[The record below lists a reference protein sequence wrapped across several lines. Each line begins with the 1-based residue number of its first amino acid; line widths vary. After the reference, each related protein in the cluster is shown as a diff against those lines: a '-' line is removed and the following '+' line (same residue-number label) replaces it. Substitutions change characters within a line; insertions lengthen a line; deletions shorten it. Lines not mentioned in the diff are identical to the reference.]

1 MDSAEL
7 SRLLGVWTD
16 ADERLP
22 DALARTISELVDHGF
37 VPAGS
42 TLPPQRE
49 LAQVLGVA
57 RGTVASA
64 LAMLEAGGYV
74 VSTRGSGTRVRSGR
88 VSAEHRAGGRLFSF
102 TNAPRDVIDLSSG
115 ALPASAVTGEVLSAG
130 LDGLD
135 PYLETD
141 GYFPAGLPVLRQ
153 AIAEHLTRDG
163 VPTRPAEVLV
173 TSGAQQATSLAIRG
187 LLDPGDLVLTE
198 DPSYRGALCAL
209 RDHGVRLEG
218 VPLRDGGIDVSLVAR
233 AAVRRPAALYCQTS
247 IHNPTG
253 QSMTRHAR
261 AALADVVNRRGL
273 PVIEDCCSYDL
284 TLSGYPASTLTGL
297 VAPELHL
304 SCWTMSKLFWG
315 GLRVGWV
322 KADEARIRRLV
333 ELRKVDDLATSI
345 VDQLY
350 AVRLL
355 RRAAA
360 GDAHH
365 TPGVHGAGAPR
376 DGPGVDLAADRRRF
390 RPVGGHRDGRR
401 RIRRAGQAGRGQ
413 ARRRTEF
420 LTPRRPPHDAAAAPV
435 ARRSRTETRI
445 GRRPRRIRATGGN
458 AATAG
463 RSPGVS
469 ESDWAIRAGL
479 RG

>member
-115 ALPASAVTGEVLSAG
+115 ALPASAVTREVLSAS

-173 TSGAQQATSLAIRG
+173 TSGAQQAPSLAIRG

-209 RDHGVRLEG
+209 RAHGVRLEG
-218 VPLRDGGIDVSLVAR
+218 SRCAT
-233 AAVRRPAALYCQTS
+233 A
-247 IHNPTG
+247 
-253 QSMTRHAR
+253 
-261 AALADVVNRRGL
+261 
-273 PVIEDCCSYDL
+273 
-284 TLSGYPASTLTGL
+284 AST
-297 VAPELHL
+297 
-304 SCWTMSKLFWG
+304 WTWW
-315 GLRVGWV
+315 R
-322 KADEARIRRLV
+322 AR
-333 ELRKVDDLATSI
+333 
-345 VDQLY
+345 Q
-350 AVRLL
+350 
-355 RRAAA
+355 
-360 GDAHH
+360 
-365 TPGVHGAGAPR
+365 
-376 DGPGVDLAADRRRF
+376 
-390 RPVGGHRDGRR
+390 
-401 RIRRAGQAGRGQ
+401 
-413 ARRRTEF
+413 
-420 LTPRRPPHDAAAAPV
+420 
-435 ARRSRTETRI
+435 
-445 GRRPRRIRATGGN
+445 
-458 AATAG
+458 
-463 RSPGVS
+463 
-469 ESDWAIRAGL
+469 
-479 RG
+479 

>member
-115 ALPASAVTGEVLSAG
+115 ALPASAVTREVLSAS

-218 VPLRDGGIDVSLVAR
+218 VPLRDGGVDVSLVTR

-247 IHNPTG
+247 VHNPTG
-253 QSMTRHAR
+253 QSMTRDAR
-261 AALADVVNRRGL
+261 AALAGVVNRHGL
-273 PVIEDCCSYDL
+273 PVVEDCCSYDL
-284 TLSGYPASTLTGL
+284 TLSGRPASTLTGL

-322 KADEARIRRLV
+322 RADEARIRRLV

-345 VDQLY
+345 VDSCTPCGCCAGQRPHGGSGRRCSPNTWHPRNGY
-350 AVRLL
+350 STRWPRRGPGGGSSAVP
-355 RRAAA
+355 AC
-360 GDAHH
+360 GW
-365 TPGVHGAGAPR
+365 TPGRTPSPSSSR
-376 DGPGVDLAADRRRF
+376 PNGPGSSSPPDRVS
-390 RPVGGHRDGRR
+390 RP
-401 RIRRAGQAGRGQ
+401 
-413 ARRRTEF
+413 T
-420 LTPRRPPHDAAAAPV
+420 T
-435 ARRSRTETRI
+435 
-445 GRRPRRIRATGGN
+445 
-458 AATAG
+458 ATARCCDCPCG
-463 RSPGVS
+463 TTEPN
-469 ESDWAIRAGL
+469 
-479 RG
+479 

>member
-115 ALPASAVTGEVLSAG
+115 ALPASAVTGEVLSAS

-218 VPLRDGGIDVSLVAR
+218 VPLRDGGVDVGLVAR

-247 IHNPTG
+247 VHNPTG

-261 AALADVVNRRGL
+261 AALADVVDRRGL
-273 PVIEDCCSYDL
+273 PVVEDCCSYDL
-284 TLSGYPASTLTGL
+284 TLSGRPASTLTGL

-322 KADEARIRRLV
+322 RADEARIRRLV

-345 VDQLY
+345 VCGCCAGRRTRGGSGRRCSPHTWRPRSRCSARWPRRGPGGGSP
-350 AVRLL
+350 AVP
-355 RRAAA
+355 AC
-360 GDAHH
+360 GW
-365 TPGVHGAGAPR
+365 TPGRTPSPSPSR
-376 DGPGVDLAADRRRF
+376 PSGPGSSSPPDRVSH
-390 RPVGGHRDGRR
+390 P
-401 RIRRAGQAGRGQ
+401 
-413 ARRRTEF
+413 T
-420 LTPRRPPHDAAAAPV
+420 T
-435 ARRSRTETRI
+435 
-445 GRRPRRIRATGGN
+445 
-458 AATAG
+458 ATARCCDCPCG
-463 RSPGVS
+463 TTEPN
-469 ESDWAIRAGL
+469 
-479 RG
+479 